1 MNDFFRKAFD
11 LSGQTALITGGGSGI
26 GLAIAKCLHSAGA
39 NVVLAGRREEV
50 LAQAC
55 RELGNGAYYRVH
67 DITRTEQAKPFIQEL
82 EESFGSVDILIH
94 NAGRHCKKEIEDI
107 EIQDFRNLMDV
118 HLYGAFALTQAAY
131 PYMKARGHGRVVFIS
146 SESALLGLTKVS
158 VYGAAK
164 SALLGIT
171 RCLAGDLSREGIRVN
186 AIVPGFI
193 DTPMF
198 HQVVDKDLPRQQK
211 ILGHTPMYA
220 YGTPEDIGWTAVYLC
235 APASKFVT
243 GTVLTVDGGC
253 SIGF

>member
-131 PYMKARGHGRVVFIS
+131 PYMKARGHGSVVFIS

-186 AIVPGFI
+186 AIAPGWI
-193 DTPMF
+193 DSPMYRS
-198 HQVVDKDLPRQQK
+198 VVEKDPARRAK
-211 ILGHTPMYA
+211 ILGRIQMA
-220 YGTPEDIGWTAVYLC
+220 REGEPEDIGWAAVYLC
-235 APASKFVT
+235 SDAAKYVT
-243 GTVLTVDGGC
+243 GICLPVDGGALA
-253 SIGF
+253 GF